1 MIQVQIAAT
10 VERSGVSGLRWV
22 LVDAGEA
29 QRAVRAPEAATA
41 DLGDAA
47 AGAGAWAVPPAGAS
61 VRRATLGV
69 HLACAA
75 VLLFALTSA
84 WWVSS
89 AMHGAPASRSA
100 SAQVTPPR

>member
-29 QRAVRAPEAATA
+29 QRTAARAP
-41 DLGDAA
+41 AA
-47 AGAGAWAVPPAGAS
+47 AEARGPQAWAVPDAGAP

-69 HLACAA
+69 HVACAA

-89 AMHGAPASRSA
+89 AMHGAPSSSTRAAGATTVSSR
-100 SAQVTPPR
+100 

>member
-22 LVDAGEA
+22 LVDAAEA
-29 QRAVRAPEAATA
+29 QRVQPAPTAATA
-41 DLGDAA
+41 DVPGT
-47 AGAGAWAVPPAGAS
+47 GEAWAVPRAGAA

-84 WWVSS
+84 WWVGS
-89 AMHGAPASRSA
+89 AMHGAPSSHAA
-100 SAQVTPPR
+100 SAQVITPSR

>member
-10 VERSGVSGLRWV
+10 VERSGVAGLRWV

-29 QRAVRAPEAATA
+29 QRASAP
-41 DLGDAA
+41 A
-47 AGAGAWAVPPAGAS
+47 AGAADARGAQTWAVPDAGAP

-69 HLACAA
+69 HVACAA

-89 AMHGAPASRSA
+89 AMHGAPQPARAAGATTVSSR
-100 SAQVTPPR
+100 

>member
-29 QRAVRAPEAATA
+29 QRAARAP
-41 DLGDAA
+41 
-47 AGAGAWAVPPAGAS
+47 AGAAEARAPQTWAVPDAGAP

-89 AMHGAPASRSA
+89 AMHGAPSSTRAAGATTVSSR
-100 SAQVTPPR
+100 

>member
-29 QRAVRAPEAATA
+29 QRAARAP
-41 DLGDAA
+41 A
-47 AGAGAWAVPPAGAS
+47 AGAADARGAQSWAVPDAGAP

-75 VLLFALTSA
+75 VLMFALTSA

-89 AMHGAPASRSA
+89 AMHGASSSSRSA
-100 SAQVTPPR
+100 SAGALPSR

>member
-29 QRAVRAPEAATA
+29 QRAAP
-41 DLGDAA
+41 A
-47 AGAGAWAVPPAGAS
+47 AGAADARGAQSWAVPDAGAP

-75 VLLFALTSA
+75 VLMFALTSA

-89 AMHGAPASRSA
+89 AMHGASSSSRSA
-100 SAQVTPPR
+100 SAGALPSR

>member
-29 QRAVRAPEAATA
+29 QRAARAP
-41 DLGDAA
+41 AA
-47 AGAGAWAVPPAGAS
+47 ADARGAQSWAVPDAGAP

-75 VLLFALTSA
+75 VLMFALTSA

-89 AMHGAPASRSA
+89 AMHGASSSSRSA
-100 SAQVTPPR
+100 SAGALPSR

>member
-29 QRAVRAPEAATA
+29 QRAVRAPAAATA
-41 DLGDAA
+41 AEA
-47 AGAGAWAVPPAGAS
+47 HGAEAWAVPPADAS

-89 AMHGAPASRSA
+89 AMQGAKSSQSA
-100 SAQVTPPR
+100 SAQVTPSR

>member
-22 LVDAGEA
+22 LVDASEA
-29 QRAVRAPEAATA
+29 QRAAARAP
-41 DLGDAA
+41 AA
-47 AGAGAWAVPPAGAS
+47 ADARSPQTWAVPNAGAP

-75 VLLFALTSA
+75 VLMFALTSA

-89 AMHGAPASRSA
+89 AMHGAPSSARAAGGAAGATTVTSR
-100 SAQVTPPR
+100 

>member
-29 QRAVRAPEAATA
+29 QRAARAP
-41 DLGDAA
+41 AA
-47 AGAGAWAVPPAGAS
+47 ADARDAQSWAVPDAGAP

-75 VLLFALTSA
+75 VLMFALTSA

-89 AMHGAPASRSA
+89 TMHGGSSTRSA
-100 SAQVTPPR
+100 SAATNPSR

>member
-29 QRAVRAPEAATA
+29 QRPVQAAA
-41 DLGDAA
+41 AAEDRGAQSWAMPA
-47 AGAGAWAVPPAGAS
+47 AGAP

-75 VLLFALTSA
+75 VLMFALTAA

-89 AMHGAPASRSA
+89 SMHGSPSSSRSA
-100 SAQVTPPR
+100 GAGVHPSR

>member
-29 QRAVRAPEAATA
+29 QRAVRAP
-41 DLGDAA
+41 AA
-47 AGAGAWAVPPAGAS
+47 AAADARGPQTWAVPDAGAP

-75 VLLFALTSA
+75 VLMFALTSA
-84 WWVSS
+84 WWVGS
-89 AMHGAPASRSA
+89 AMHGAPSSTRAAGAATVSSR
-100 SAQVTPPR
+100 

>member
-1 MIQVQIAAT
+1 MMIQVQIAAT

-22 LVDAGEA
+22 LVDTGEV
-29 QRAVRAPEAATA
+29 QRAARAPAATA
-41 DLGDAA
+41 DERGAQAWSVPD
-47 AGAGAWAVPPAGAS
+47 AGAP

-89 AMHGAPASRSA
+89 TMHASPSSSRSA
-100 SAQVTPPR
+100 SAGTVPSR

>member
-22 LVDAGEA
+22 LVDAGET
-29 QRAVRAPEAATA
+29 QRGAHVP
-41 DLGDAA
+41 AA
-47 AGAGAWAVPPAGAS
+47 APDPRGAQAFSVPDAGAP

-89 AMHGAPASRSA
+89 TMHGSPSSTRSA
-100 SAQVTPPR
+100 SAGIPSAR

>member
-29 QRAVRAPEAATA
+29 QRAAARAPA
-41 DLGDAA
+41 GAA
-47 AGAGAWAVPPAGAS
+47 ADARGPQAWAVPDAGAP

-75 VLLFALTSA
+75 VLMFALTSA

-89 AMHGAPASRSA
+89 AMHGAPSSARAAGATTVSSR
-100 SAQVTPPR
+100 

>member
-29 QRAVRAPEAATA
+29 QRAIGAPV
-41 DLGDAA
+41 AA
-47 AGAGAWAVPPAGAS
+47 ADVSGPGAGAWAVPPAGAS

-89 AMHGAPASRSA
+89 AMHGAPASQSA
-100 SAQVTPPR
+100 SAQVTPSR

>member
-29 QRAVRAPEAATA
+29 QRAMRQP
-41 DLGDAA
+41 AA
-47 AGAGAWAVPPAGAS
+47 AGAEPRGTPAWTVPDAGAP

-69 HLACAA
+69 HVACAA

-84 WWVSS
+84 WWVGS
-89 AMHGAPASRSA
+89 AMHRPASTSSA
-100 SAQVTPPR
+100 SAGTAPAR

>member
-29 QRAVRAPEAATA
+29 QRAARAP
-41 DLGDAA
+41 A
-47 AGAGAWAVPPAGAS
+47 AGAADARGAQSWAVPDAGAP

-75 VLLFALTSA
+75 VLMFALTSA

-89 AMHGAPASRSA
+89 TMHGASSSSRSA
-100 SAQVTPPR
+100 SAGALPSR

>member
-29 QRAVRAPEAATA
+29 QRAA
-41 DLGDAA
+41 GAA
-47 AGAGAWAVPPAGAS
+47 AAHAADARGAQTWAVPDAGAP

-69 HLACAA
+69 HVACAA

-84 WWVSS
+84 WWVGS
-89 AMHGAPASRSA
+89 AMHGASQPARAAGATTVSSR
-100 SAQVTPPR
+100 

>member
-22 LVDAGEA
+22 LVDAAEA
-29 QRAVRAPEAATA
+29 QRAAHSPA
-41 DLGDAA
+41 
-47 AGAGAWAVPPAGAS
+47 PAGADGRAAQTWVVPDAGAP

-69 HLACAA
+69 HVACAA

-89 AMHGAPASRSA
+89 AMHGAAPTTSAGVSAAPAR
-100 SAQVTPPR
+100 

>member
-29 QRAVRAPEAATA
+29 QRAVRAPAAATA
-41 DLGDAA
+41 DAH
-47 AGAGAWAVPPAGAS
+47 GAEAWAVPPAGAS

-89 AMHGAPASRSA
+89 AMHGAPSSQSA
-100 SAQVTPPR
+100 SAHVTPSR

>member
-10 VERSGVSGLRWV
+10 VERRGVSGSRWV

-29 QRAVRAPEAATA
+29 QRAARAPA
-41 DLGDAA
+41 GAA
-47 AGAGAWAVPPAGAS
+47 ADARGPQTWAVPDAGAP

-75 VLLFALTSA
+75 VLMFALTSA

-89 AMHGAPASRSA
+89 AMHGAPSSSTRAAGAATVSSR
-100 SAQVTPPR
+100 

>member
-22 LVDAGEA
+22 LVDAGDA
-29 QRAVRAPEAATA
+29 QRA
-41 DLGDAA
+41 
-47 AGAGAWAVPPAGAS
+47 AGAPAGQAADARGAQTWAVPDAGAP

-69 HLACAA
+69 HVACAA

-84 WWVSS
+84 WWVGS
-89 AMHGAPASRSA
+89 AMHGATQPARAAGATTVSSR
-100 SAQVTPPR
+100 

>member
-29 QRAVRAPEAATA
+29 AQRAARAPV
-41 DLGDAA
+41 AA
-47 AGAGAWAVPPAGAS
+47 ADVSGPGAGAWAVPPAGAS